1 MSSTAQ
7 ELFDAGRLA
16 EAIKAQTEE
25 VRGRPA
31 DAERR
36 FLLFSLLS
44 FAGDFERAARQL
56 EALGI
61 GTGSAVES
69 RTLLCRGLLAAESH
83 RREIWSGV
91 ARPLLAPDAPVDLTL
106 RLDALGVLAR
116 DRGAAARALDDAN
129 AQATASAGTLNGQAF
144 EQIRDT
150 DDVGASFVELFAQ
163 GRCLWL
169 SFRQIRRLEIA
180 KPEGM
185 LDLLWLPALL
195 SDARGN
201 QAHVHLPTLY
211 VGTPLEADD
220 LLRLGRG
227 TEWREEPGIGARG
240 IGQKVWLTARADGE
254 EEHGLVDVRQLEVSE

>member
-16 EAIKAQTEE
+16 EAIKAQSEE

-36 FLLFSLLS
+36 FLLFSLLG
-44 FAGDFERAARQL
+44 FAGDLARAARQL

-61 GTGSAVES
+61 GTGPAVES
-69 RTLLCRGLLAAESH
+69 RTLLCRGLLAAETQ
-83 RREIWSGV
+83 RREIWAGR
-91 ARPLLAPDAPVDLTL
+91 ARPLLAPDPPPDLAL
-106 RLDALGVLAR
+106 RLDALGLLSR
-116 DRGAAARALDDAN
+116 DRDAASRALDDAN
-129 AQATASAGTLNGQAF
+129 AQAIASAGTLNGRAF

-150 DDVGASFVELFAQ
+150 DDFGASFVELFAQ

-169 SFRQIRRLEIA
+169 SFRQIRRLEIG

-195 SDARGN
+195 SDSRGN
-201 QAHVHLPTLY
+201 EAHVHLPTQY
-211 VGTPLEADD
+211 AGTQLEADD
-220 LLRLGRG
+220 RLRLGRS
-227 TEWREEPGIGARG
+227 TEWREELGIGARG

-254 EEHGLVDVRQLEVSE
+254 EEHGLVDVRRLEVIA